1 MCVRMLS
8 INKLLYNRL
17 NELKDIGRIKM
28 ENLKQSHMDTYKAYL
43 WYRDNKTLFKG
54 KIYGPIQLCINVK
67 DKRYVHQVETA
78 LGGRDGNHLRVI
90 YINIYI

>member
-1 MCVRMLS
+1 MLS